1 MTTKITKAFQ
11 LGITANRMIAGS
23 REFIKK
29 INMAGNGEDMQMNN
43 WYVKFEVICIN
54 FVLYKT

>member
-1 MTTKITKAFQ
+1 
-11 LGITANRMIAGS
+11 MIAGS

-29 INMAGNGEDMQMNN
+29 ITKKINTAGTNGEDMPGDMQMNN